1 MPNARNDRTPA
12 ARTAVS
18 PIDDDLGDLP
28 TSRETPPAARG
39 KGDRL
44 AFLLGFVRD
53 PSSVGSVVPS
63 SNRLERRMVH
73 NARIAEARTVVELG
87 PGTGGTTRALLK
99 AMSPRA
105 RLLSIELDPIF
116 HARLTSTVSDLRHF
130 AECASAERISE
141 LLAAHRLPAPDAIVS
156 GIPFSAMPTAVGER
170 IAAAISAALAPGGRF
185 VAYQVTPWVSTY
197 TSPHLGP
204 PKFEV
209 ELWNIPPMRVF
220 TWIKPPAGTVT
231 SASQSA

>member
-1 MPNARNDRTPA
+1 MHDARNTRTPSARA
-12 ARTAVS
+12 ALS
-18 PIDDDLGDLP
+18 PLDDDLGDLP
-28 TSRETPPAARG
+28 TSRDAPAAAQG

-44 AFLLGFVRD
+44 AFLLGFLRA
-53 PSSVGSVVPS
+53 PSGVGSVVPS
-63 SNRLERRMVH
+63 SRRLERRLVH

-116 HARLTSTVSDLRHF
+116 HARLARTVPDLRHF
-130 AECASAERISE
+130 AECGSAERISE

-170 IAAAISAALAPGGRF
+170 IAAAVSAALAPGGRF

-204 PKFEV
+204 PKSER
-209 ELWNIPPMRVF
+209 EAWNIPPMRVF
-220 TWIKPPAGTVT
+220 SWIKPSIDTARST
-231 SASQSA
+231 